1 MKTSSWFKF
10 FALFF
15 ISVFALAEFWVS
27 VTVFNYN
34 SYQGKVFSALRAK
47 MLNKN
52 NTEFIEQ
59 PYIGY
64 SNHPTPVNY
73 DSTFE
78 VNNMGFKRLEKTTI
92 EKPNS
97 TYRILFLGGPSTWGA
112 NNNIELTFPGIIEK
126 SLNQS
131 NVRILSSRY
140 KKYEC
145 LNAGLLGAT
154 SAELLIQYLLKY
166 QYLKPDLIV
175 IHAGFNDAFTY
186 LCRTY
191 GVQYQPDYHTAKKN
205 YKEQSYDFGI
215 FRYLFLS
222 KAISFIAINI
232 FYHDFVTSDPPYNPF
247 FRYKNYDLWFEN
259 GNDSIFSIQ
268 YNAFYN
274 NLKNLIIVAK
284 SNNQKV
290 LLVPEFYF
298 KYDPLFGEKN
308 EASFKEG
315 FFANDRFMKKLAKD
329 LEVPLCRFKIE
340 NFTPDMFPPEE
351 DRYVNEK
358 GEAMKAK
365 LILPYI
371 EHLIEVDTNIEG
383 Q

>member
-15 ISVFALAEFWVS
+15 ISVFAFAEFWASVS
-27 VTVFNYN
+27 VFNYN
-34 SYQGKVFSALRAK
+34 SYQGKVFTALRAQ
-47 MLNKN
+47 MLDKN

-59 PYIGY
+59 PYLGY
-64 SNHPTPVNY
+64 SNCPTPVNY
-73 DSTFE
+73 DSTYE
-78 VNNMGFKRLEKTTI
+78 INNLGLKRLGKTTV
-92 EKPNS
+92 EKPDS
-97 TYRILFLGGPSTWGA
+97 IYRILFLGGPSTWGA
-112 NNNIELTFPGIIEK
+112 NNNVELTFPGIIEK

-131 NVRILSSRY
+131 KAGILSPRY

-175 IHAGFNDAFTY
+175 IHTGFNDAFTY

-191 GVQYQPDYHTAKKN
+191 GVQYQPDYHTAKRM
-205 YKEQSYDFGI
+205 YKEPNYDFGM

-232 FYHDFVTSDPPYNPF
+232 FYHDFVTSAPPYNPF
-247 FRYKNYDLWFEN
+247 FQYKNYNLWFEN

-274 NLKNLIIVAK
+274 NLKNLITIAK

-290 LLVPEFYF
+290 LLVPEFYY
-298 KYDPLFGEKN
+298 KYDPLFGKN
-308 EASFKEG
+308 NEESFKEG
-315 FFANDRFMKKLAKD
+315 FFANERFLQKLSID
-329 LEVPLCRFKIE
+329 LEVQLCSLKIK

-371 EHLIEVDTNIEG
+371 QNLIGGDTSN
-383 Q
+383 